1 MREKTN
7 YLRKKIT
14 EIEAEA
20 SATMKRI
27 SEAQTKHR
35 EDSKTIEGLENKQK
49 ILTEIYKKYL
59 EENQRAKQKL
69 VSSISFW
76 RAATFT

>member
-7 YLRKKIT
+7 YLRKKIS
-14 EIEAEA
+14 EVEAEA

-49 ILTEIYKKYL
+49 TLKEIYKKYL
-59 EENQRAKQKL
+59 EENQEAKQKL
-69 VSSISFW
+69 VSANLFW
-76 RAATFT
+76 GAATVT